1 MRAVRAVEEK
11 KFRTSDDFELF
22 YRYWPAEPDTPSGA
36 VILFH
41 RGHEHSGRIMH
52 LVDELD
58 LPNFA
63 FFAWDSRGLGLSRG
77 EQDSEPTTGTL
88 IRDVQDFIGHISSTY
103 AIDEEDIAVLGQS
116 IGAVVVTAW
125 AHDYAPRIRC
135 MVLASPAFSVKLYVP
150 LAWPGL
156 KLAYAIRGNFFVNS
170 YVKAKFLTHDP
181 ERIASY
187 NNDELIVRPIAVN
200 ILLGLNDIAKRVVAD
215 ASAITIPTQLLVSGA
230 DWVVHHEPQHR
241 FYERLGT
248 PCKERH
254 ILEGFYHDT
263 LGEKDRKLAID
274 KVRNFIL
281 ERFEEPDKQV
291 SLLTADKLS
300 FTRTEADTIA
310 SPLKRFSLKWF
321 YWQTVRMGL
330 RFCGW
335 LSEGVRLGHST
346 GFDSGS
352 TLDYVYESRA
362 RGITPFGR
370 FIDRAY
376 LDSIGWRGIRR
387 RKIHIEDLVRNAAE
401 RLQREGF
408 AVRVVDIAAG
418 HGRYILDAFEQIDIR
433 PDSICL
439 RDYSEMNVAA
449 GKKLIKKRG
458 LEDTV
463 SFEKGDAFDRDSL
476 AAISPEP
483 TLGVISGLYELFP
496 DNDLIRRSLDGLA
509 AAISDGGYLIYTGQP
524 WHPQLEFIGRAL
536 TSHREGMSW
545 VMRRRTQAELDQLV
559 AAAGFTKLDQR
570 IDEWGI
576 FTVSLARKNAG

>member
-1 MRAVRAVEEK
+1 MRTVENK
-11 KFRTSDDFELF
+11 NFRTSDDFELF
-22 YRYWPAEPDTPSGA
+22 YRFWPAESDTPSGA
-36 VILFH
+36 VVLFH
-41 RGHEHSGRIMH
+41 RGHEHSGRITH
-52 LVDELD
+52 VVDELD
-58 LPNFA
+58 LPDFA

-77 EQDSEPTTGTL
+77 EQATDPTSGTL
-88 IRDVQDFIGHISSTY
+88 IRDVQEFVDHISSSY
-103 AIDEEDIAVLGQS
+103 SIDVEDIAVVGQS
-116 IGAVVVTAW
+116 IGAVVVAAW
-125 AHDYAPRIRC
+125 AHDFAPRIRC

-150 LAWPGL
+150 FAWPGL

-170 YVKAKFLTHDP
+170 YVKGKFLTHDP
-181 ERIASY
+181 ERVASY
-187 NNDELIVRPIAVN
+187 DNDELIVRPIAVN
-200 ILLGLNDIAKRVVAD
+200 ILLGLNDVAQRVVAD

-248 PCKERH
+248 PIKERH
-254 ILEGFYHDT
+254 IFEGFYHDT

-274 KVRNFIL
+274 KAREFL
-281 ERFEEPDKQV
+281 LQQFKEPAEKV

-300 FTRTEADTIA
+300 YTRTEADAIA
-310 SPLKRFSLKWF
+310 SPLRRFSLKWF
-321 YWQTVRMGL
+321 YWLTVRMGL
-330 RFCGW
+330 RICGW

-352 TLDYVYESRA
+352 TLDYVYENKA
-362 RGITPFGR
+362 RGVTPLGR
-370 FIDRAY
+370 IIDRAY
-376 LDSIGWRGIRR
+376 LDSIGWKGIRQ
-387 RKIHIEDLVRNAAE
+387 RKIHIEDLVRDAAE

-408 AVRVVDIAAG
+408 AIRVVDIAAG
-418 HGRYILDAFEQIDIR
+418 HGRYILDAFEQIEIR
-433 PDSICL
+433 ADSICL

-449 GKKLIKKRG
+449 GTKLIMTRG

-476 AAISPEP
+476 AAIHPEP
-483 TLGVISGLYELFP
+483 TLGVVSGLYELFP
-496 DNDLIRRSLDGLA
+496 DNELIIRSLDGLA
-509 AAISDGGYLIYTGQP
+509 AAASDCGYLIYTGQP

-576 FTVSLARKNAG
+576 FTVSLARKNTK